1 MKNTNLI
8 FILSIVIL
16 VISFLLG
23 VSIGSIHEDNINV
36 SAYTK
41 DKSEYAK

>member
-8 FILSIVIL
+8 FILSVVIL

-23 VSIGSIHEDNINV
+23 VSIGIHEGNMHV

-41 DKSEYAK
+41 DESEYDK